1 MTTNQ
6 KLQELIDT
14 LKRQGVE
21 SGEEASRAIVAN
33 AQKEAGNIVAQAK
46 SEAESI
52 VAKAKESADSQ
63 MRQLHSSMEIA
74 AAELIT
80 DLKRAIEDRLISMP
94 LRRDLDKSLSDT
106 GFLKELIATCV
117 REYMKNPGRS
127 DLDVIVSKE
136 QKERLGDF
144 AGELIRSVST
154 KREDG
159 GLSVNL
165 QSGDVSFGF
174 IVGKSDSAVRLDFT
188 ADAFL
193 ELFLRYLSP
202 RFREFFKAIDV
213 KALGRK

>member
-1 MTTNQ
+1 MTMDQ

-21 SGEEASRAIVAN
+21 SGEEASRSIVAN
-33 AQKEAGNIVAQAK
+33 ARKEAGDIVERAK
-46 SEAESI
+46 SEADSV
-52 VAKAKESADSQ
+52 VARAKEEADSQ
-63 MRQLHSSMEIA
+63 MRQLRSSMEIA

-80 DLKRAIEDRLISMP
+80 DLKRAIEDGLISIP
-94 LRRDLDKSLSDT
+94 LRRDLHKSLGDT
-106 GFLKELIATCV
+106 TFLKELIGTCV

-136 QKERLGDF
+136 QRERLGDL

-174 IVGKSDSAVRLDFT
+174 IVGRADSAVRLDFT
-188 ADAFL
+188 SDAFL

-202 RFREFFKAIDV
+202 RFREFFEAIDV